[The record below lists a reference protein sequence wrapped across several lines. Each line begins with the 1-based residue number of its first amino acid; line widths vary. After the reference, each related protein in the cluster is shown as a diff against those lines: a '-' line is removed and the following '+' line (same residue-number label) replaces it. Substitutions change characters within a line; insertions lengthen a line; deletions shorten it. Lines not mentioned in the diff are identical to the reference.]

1 MTASVWPPSRCSSV
15 SPTHTIGVSPASR
28 AAWVF
33 LNTVSFVSPKY
44 WRRSLW
50 PIITCEHPR
59 LRIIGP
65 DTSPVYAPSFAQNR
79 FCAPIPMRVPCAA
92 ATAAGRL
99 GKGGQI
105 AISQCS
111 ERSTR
116 GRNFSKKTAVSAAVL
131 YIFQLPAIT
140 GFLLIRSLVRNWF
153 LSRDDNRSSR
163 RRSGRGRTT
172 SRGGPGERRALP
184 EDRRPGRERIRG

>member
-1 MTASVWPPSRCSSV
+1 MGAR
-15 SPTHTIGVSPASR
+15 PASS
-28 AAWVF
+28 AARVF
-33 LNTVSFVSPKY
+33 FSTVSLVSPKY

-50 PIITCEHPR
+50 PMITCEQPTD
-59 LRIIGP
+59 LSIAAE
-65 DTSPVYAPSFAQNR
+65 TSPVNAPSLAQNM
-79 FCAPIPMRVPCAA
+79 FCAPTAMRVPCAE

-105 AISQCS
+105 TISQCS
-111 ERSTR
+111 ERSTK
-116 GRNFSKKTAVSAAVL
+116 GRNLSKKLVVSAAVL

-172 SRGGPGERRALP
+172 SRGG
-184 EDRRPGRERIRG
+184 